1 MFKNMKLGKK
11 LGLSFL
17 IPVVFLVVN
26 GVQSIGALKTSNESM
41 AAVYND
47 RVVPLRGLKVIAD
60 DYAVMVVDA
69 VNKANAGLMT
79 ANEALDGGARSG

>member
-1 MFKNMKLGKK
+1 MFRNMKLGMK

-17 IPVVFLVVN
+17 IPLVFLVVN
-26 GVQSIGALKTSNESM
+26 SVQSIGALKTSNEGM

-47 RVVPLRGLKVIAD
+47 RVVPLKGLKVIAD

-69 VNKANAGLMT
+69 VNKANAGFRR
-79 ANEALDGGARSG
+79 ALYWMKLCLL